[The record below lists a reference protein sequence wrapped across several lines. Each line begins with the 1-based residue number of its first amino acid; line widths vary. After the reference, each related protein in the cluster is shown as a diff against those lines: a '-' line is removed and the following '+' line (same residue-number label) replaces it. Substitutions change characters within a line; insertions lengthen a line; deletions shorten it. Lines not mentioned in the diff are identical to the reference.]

1 MFGTTVDV
9 LRKQVDRSPLKE
21 FIVCPEGSLTYR
33 EYNEKVNRLANWL
46 AGKGIRK
53 GDNVGLLMFNC
64 PELYVA
70 ILAVHKLGAIAN
82 LWNFRLRGREISY
95 LAEHVKAK
103 AVIFNDDFMENLVL
117 DSSSQYLCVGV
128 AGELPAN
135 VHAFAEIEESPDSE
149 PGGDLPGEMDLA
161 SVIYSSGTTGYPKGA
176 SYTHTTQLWSAIQ
189 YCLEMGLDR
198 GRRGIT
204 AAPVIHG
211 GATNFFF
218 AYLFIGATFIDSGK
232 YNADRIL
239 QLVSDYKASEL
250 MAVPTQIMEMLHLAE
265 QKNLSPDLFASLRLI
280 RTAGSPYPKSMVRRV
295 HDVFGSHVLNTF
307 GMTENCSNTTTM
319 HSGFDPVEAWTTIG
333 KPTYFWD
340 TRVVEIS
347 DLESKADKQVT
358 PPERGQLI
366 VRGPQNITQYYLSE
380 KAPLYDDGWLFAR
393 DVVDFNE
400 SGHMQIVDRLDG
412 TILSGGE
419 NIYPQEVEMFL
430 KNHPLV
436 EDVAVIGLPDEK
448 WGERV
453 IALIIRKSA
462 ELQEE
467 DIEKYCLSSDE
478 LARYKR
484 PRKVVFV
491 EELSKNVFG
500 KLERYKLKEQYGYL
514 ADPIEDV

>member
-21 FIVCPEGSLTYR
+21 FIVGPQGSLTYQK
-33 EYNEKVNRLANWL
+33 YNQQVNRLANWL
-46 AGKGIRK
+46 AGKGVHK
-53 GDNVGLLMFNC
+53 GDNVGLLMLNC
-64 PELYVA
+64 TELYVA

-82 LWNFRLRGREISY
+82 LWNFRLRGREIGY
-95 LAEHVKAK
+95 LTEHVKAK
-103 AVIFNDDFMENLVL
+103 AVIFNYDFLKNLVL
-117 DSSSQYLCVGV
+117 NSESIFLCVG
-128 AGELPAN
+128 ADGELPSN
-135 VHAFAEIEESPDSE
+135 VHTFAEIAESPDSE
-149 PGGDLPGEMDLA
+149 PVENGPAEMDLA

-198 GRRGIT
+198 GVRGIT

-211 GATNFFF
+211 GATNFFM
-218 AYLFIGATFIDSGK
+218 AYLFIGATFIDSGR
-232 YNADRIL
+232 YNPDRIL
-239 QLVSDYKASEL
+239 QLVSDYKATEL
-250 MAVPTQIMEMLHLAE
+250 MAVPTQIMQLLDLAE
-265 QKNLSPDLFASLRLI
+265 QKNLSRDLFAALRLI
-280 RTAGSPYPKSMVRRV
+280 RTAGSPYHKNMVERV
-295 HDVFGSHVLNTF
+295 HDVFGCHLLNTF

-319 HSGFDPVEAWTTIG
+319 HSGFDPEEAWTTIG
-333 KPTYFWD
+333 KSTYFWD
-340 TRVVEIS
+340 TRAVDIDE
-347 DLESKADKQVT
+347 DEARADMQIT
-358 PPERGQLI
+358 PPGRGQLI
-366 VRGPQNITQYYLSE
+366 VRGPQNIRQYYLSQ
-380 KAPLYDDGWLFAR
+380 KAPIYDDGWLFAR
-393 DVVDFNE
+393 DVVDLGD
-400 SGHMQIVDRLDG
+400 SGWMQIVDRVDE

-430 KNHPLV
+430 KKHPLV
-436 EDVAVIGLPDEK
+436 ADAAVIGLPDAK

-453 IALIIRKSA
+453 IALIMRKSA

-467 DIEKYCLSSDE
+467 DIENYCLESDE

-514 ADPIEDV
+514 AAQTETE